1 MNGCTHLDYE
11 NAKHKQSNLD
21 VEEYDQEVF
30 KLPEEV
36 IDNIHALKYLE
47 RRSFFVLKL
56 NYEIEVTTPSRF
68 QTYATIAE
76 DSSLYLDTYLDKQ
89 RKHIQNESDD
99 SDSSSTISMNSNPSS
114 IYESN
119 ESENDSEAFYNDWIS
134 SSDSSDNYFE
144 EDNSFLNDFSLYLK
158 SENFGKYLRKLIIE
172 DNLEFSTL
180 KLLLSSEGYHLSKLE
195 HLYIQ
200 LDRSKNAIKI
210 LKIVKDKFK
219 SLRTLEIITPNKISE
234 ETETFALEILKDKPY
249 MQIFLTSSDPELN
262 PKRKRACFEVL

>member
-21 VEEYDQEVF
+21 FEEYDQKVF

-36 IDNIHALKYLE
+36 IDNIHALKYSG

-89 RKHIQNESDD
+89 RKHTQNESDD

-119 ESENDSEAFYNDWIS
+119 ESENDSEAFYND
-134 SSDSSDNYFE
+134 
-144 EDNSFLNDFSLYLK
+144 
-158 SENFGKYLRKLIIE
+158 
-172 DNLEFSTL
+172 
-180 KLLLSSEGYHLSKLE
+180 
-195 HLYIQ
+195 
-200 LDRSKNAIKI
+200 
-210 LKIVKDKFK
+210 
-219 SLRTLEIITPNKISE
+219 
-234 ETETFALEILKDKPY
+234 
-249 MQIFLTSSDPELN
+249 
-262 PKRKRACFEVL
+262 